1 MLKLKLVQKLNNAK
15 KLSFF
20 FKNKKAKD
28 EIKQKLL
35 LPMPGMN
42 ISVVTTSSSWESA
55 EALVNGNAK
64 HAAFLLGG

>member
-1 MLKLKLVQKLNNAK
+1 MLK

-35 LPMPGMN
+35 LPMSGMN
-42 ISVVTTSSSWESA
+42 ISVVTTYSSWESD

-64 HAAFLLGG
+64 HAAFL